1 MRYKIRLGVPEMEEY
16 WKMLSQK
23 VCDGIANK
31 NERKEYRQ
39 IGKAMSLLANNPRHP
54 SLNSHEIK
62 ILSIRYKQKVFE
74 SYLKNKTPAAGRIF
88 WSYGPNKQDITI
100 IAIESHPDHNKHSYD
115 KITLSALVEVE

>member
-23 VCDGIANK
+23 VCEGIANK

-39 IGKAMSLLANNPRHP
+39 IGKAMCLLANNPRHP

-74 SYLKNKTPAAGRIF
+74 SFLKIRHQLPEGYFGRMDRTNKILQLLR
-88 WSYGPNKQDITI
+88 
-100 IAIESHPDHNKHSYD
+100 
-115 KITLSALVEVE
+115 

>member
-23 VCDGIANK
+23 VSYGIANK

-62 ILSIRYKQKVFE
+62 ILSNRYKQKVFE
-74 SYLKNKTPAAGRIF
+74 SYLNNKTPATGRIF
-88 WSYGPNKQDITI
+88 WSYGPNKQDITM
-100 IAIESHPDHNKHSYD
+100 
-115 KITLSALVEVE
+115 